1 MKDIKSVDLDK
12 TMILAE
18 ELGIKVT
25 KHSEN
30 FGFYVATNG
39 ERKILDVIDLFVA
52 IFPEIADS
60 KYRKELGGQ
69 VH

>member
-12 TMILAE
+12 MMILAE

-25 KHSEN
+25 KGSQN
-30 FGFYVATNG
+30 PGLYVTTNG
-39 ERKILDVIDLFVA
+39 ERKNLDVIDLFMA
-52 IFPEIADS
+52 IFPEIADI
-60 KYRKELGGQ
+60 KHKRELGGQ